1 MDPTPLTVGI
11 AGGNDLLPTILPV
24 TEKVLAPSAP
34 TSDQAWLA
42 IIGITNG
49 IVNLSFTPTT
59 TNRTAHISLLGEN
72 ISIVQK
78 TNAVT
83 ALRITG
89 VRMPAKG
96 VIQLTVTNVA
106 GATFTVLS
114 ATNLAQPLNQWTVM
128 GSATNVS
135 PEIYQFSDPQATNST
150 RFYMIRSP

>member
-1 MDPTPLTVGI
+1 
-11 AGGNDLLPTILPV
+11 
-24 TEKVLAPSAP
+24 
-34 TSDQAWLA
+34 
-42 IIGITNG
+42 
-49 IVNLSFTPTT
+49 
-59 TNRTAHISLLGEN
+59 
-72 ISIVQK
+72 
-78 TNAVT
+78 
-83 ALRITG
+83 
-89 VRMPAKG
+89 MPAKG